1 VNKQCD
7 CDDIEDE
14 QIKYVLSVF
23 FQVCNNA
30 INTTLD
36 FPFIVVERW
45 IDVKTGHSTAKQL
58 INKIFGDYILEK
70 KPKNFPFYLYRATL
84 VDVSKKFCFAPLQS
98 NPIATKSPL
107 YSFIMS
113 LKSAYVMKS
122 LLDNPTFYGNQ
133 VL

>member
-1 VNKQCD
+1 MQSYRKKKNSLKIIIGTLTYKLVNKQCN

-45 IDVKTGHSTAKQL
+45 IDVKTGHSTAK
-58 INKIFGDYILEK
+58 K
-70 KPKNFPFYLYRATL
+70 
-84 VDVSKKFCFAPLQS
+84 
-98 NPIATKSPL
+98 
-107 YSFIMS
+107 
-113 LKSAYVMKS
+113 
-122 LLDNPTFYGNQ
+122 
-133 VL
+133 